1 MSEAP
6 VAAAPAGLGDFF
18 KAKAKKKIKGSNLN
32 NSATTAKA
40 EAKKPRKD
48 AEEEGWE
55 EEQVV
60 IPNLKVEVAGKL
72 TRDEDKK
79 DDEDSAAPAWGNV
92 KSKVD
97 KSEPLNEKKFPTL
110 AKSMMHSTNVNI
122 DDGSDPKINIQ
133 TSKNAFSA
141 LEGTHD
147 SDEDGPKRPK
157 EIKPWQVQKKKGEFE
172 KAALQREVDKY
183 QVKAETKPKKK
194 KKDEDSDD
202 DEDESDED
210 ESEEEVK
217 KPVEVKKKAK
227 KVGDKKEDKEEQTE
241 ETEEKAAD
249 LTIQPD
255 LVAAKE
261 KYKGRRKLPKK
272 ELPEEELEEEKENK
286 PVAQGKKGKKKA
298 YVDEEALYDSK
309 KKLAYADWD

>member
-6 VAAAPAGLGDFF
+6 AAAAPAGLGDFF

-32 NSATTAKA
+32 NSAAPKA
-40 EAKKPRKD
+40 EAKKRPKD

-60 IPNLKVEVAGKL
+60 VPNLKVEIAGKL

-79 DDEDSAAPAWGNV
+79 EDEDSAAPAWGNV
-92 KSKVD
+92 KSKAD
-97 KSEPLNEKKFPTL
+97 KAEPLNDKKFPTL
-110 AKSMMHSTNVNI
+110 AKSMIQSSNINI

-141 LEGTHD
+141 LEGAHD

-183 QVKAETKPKKK
+183 QAKDAKNDKKSKKK
-194 KKDEDSDD
+194 GDEDDD
-202 DEDESDED
+202 DEED
-210 ESEEEVK
+210 ESEEEEEEERPK
-217 KPVEVKKKAK
+217 EVKKKNK
-227 KVGDKKEDKEEQTE
+227 KAGDKKADKEEAE

-255 LVAAKE
+255 LVAAKD